1 MVRAVIFDC
10 DGVLIDS
17 EIIAVEVETAL
28 LAEHGLHY
36 DVPEFTARFMGMS
49 DKAFYAALAEDS
61 RARLGRELPEDFRSR
76 VDAGKHALNERK
88 LAAVAGI
95 EAAVAHLSLPRAVAS
110 SSETHHLDYKLRRTG
125 LWGLF
130 APHIYSADHVAHAK
144 PAPDLFLYAANELGV
159 APADCLVIED
169 SVNGVVAALAANMRV
184 WGFAGGAHMD
194 DGGRTR
200 LTAAGAERI
209 VDDWNAAATLFGSLQ
224 PPHHGRLKGGPGE

>member
-28 LAEHGLHY
+28 LADEGLHY
-36 DVPEFTARFMGMS
+36 GRAEFVARFMGMS
-49 DKAFYAALAEDS
+49 DKAFYAALGEDS
-61 RARLGRELPEDFRSR
+61 LARLGRALPADFRAR
-76 VDAGKHALNERK
+76 VDAGKRALNEQK
-88 LAAVAGI
+88 LEAVAGI
-95 EAAVAHLSLPRAVAS
+95 EAAVARLTLPKAVAS
-110 SSETHHLDYKLRRTG
+110 SSEAHHLEYKLRRTG
-125 LWGLF
+125 LWSLF

-144 PAPDLFLYAANELGV
+144 PAPDLFLHAAEALAI

-169 SVNGVVAALAANMRV
+169 SVNGVLAAGAAGMRV

-194 DGGRTR
+194 DGARAR

-209 VDDWNAAATLFGSLQ
+209 IDDWSVAAPLFAVL
-224 PPHHGRLKGGPGE
+224 